1 MRITT
6 AGSFCGLTLL
16 SVLLTASITT
26 AGPVQGTASDSA
38 EAIKA
43 AEASARAWLAL
54 VDKGEYGASWDEAS
68 TNFKIA
74 VTKDAWQKALK
85 EARAPYGP
93 MGARER
99 LLAEFRTELPNSPPG
114 RYVVFQYRTAVAG
127 GKRALETV
135 IMMADGERGWRTAG
149 AFIRPDQ

>member
-1 MRITT
+1 MMTSKSCLCI
-6 AGSFCGLTLL
+6 ALVTLMA
-16 SVLLTASITT
+16 SVRLVTASPQS
-26 AGPVQGTASDSA
+26 AQGDSA
-38 EAIKA
+38 EAVKA
-43 AEASARAWLAL
+43 AEVGAKAWLAL
-54 VDKGEYGASWDEAS
+54 VDKGEFAASWDEAS

-74 VTKDAWQKALK
+74 VTKDAWEKAVRQ
-85 EARAPYGP
+85 ARAPYDP

-114 RYVVFQYRTAVAG
+114 RYVVFQYRTAAAG

-135 IMMADGERGWRTAG
+135 IMVADGERGWRLAG